1 VQRENPTNTEQRART
16 TSPQYLRSIPNG
28 IDVCVKPCV
37 VVERAHLAT
46 AVVDEVVRYP

>member
-1 VQRENPTNTEQRART
+1 VTSAPVTPEREHRT
-16 TSPQYLRSIPNG
+16 TAEADATLRRIG

-37 VVERAHLAT
+37 VVERADSAT

>member
-1 VQRENPTNTEQRART
+1 MTLPKSTPTR
-16 TSPQYLRSIPNG
+16 PIG

-37 VVERAHLAT
+37 VVERAYLAT